1 MKNYDKAILNR
12 TNSYFVTDE
21 STGQELEIQGTLM
34 EIVRG
39 VNYIQEFYKNDQ
51 EWSQTTILSAVL
63 RVAQIEKLKWNNDF
77 TGIDSFFR
85 EQVYEIL
92 TQDN

>member
-1 MKNYDKAILNR
+1 MKNYDKAIRNI

-51 EWSQTTILSAVL
+51 EWSQTTILNAVFK
-63 RVAQIEKLKWNNDF
+63 VAQIEKLKWNNDF

>member
-1 MKNYDKAILNR
+1 MRDYKKVELNQ
-12 TNSYFVTDE
+12 NKSYFVNDD
-21 STGQELEIQGTLM
+21 STGEELEVQGTLM

-39 VNYIQEFYKNDQ
+39 VNYIQEFYKDDH
-51 EWSQTTILSAVL
+51 EWSQTTILNAVL

-77 TGIDSFFR
+77 TSIDSFFR

-92 TQDN
+92 MRES

>member
-1 MKNYDKAILNR
+1 MKNYDKAISNR
-12 TNSYFVTDE
+12 TKSYFVTDE
-21 STGQELEIQGTLM
+21 MTGQELEIQGTLM

-39 VNYIQEFYKNDQ
+39 VNYIQEFYKNDR
-51 EWSQTTILSAVL
+51 EWSQTTILSAVFK
-63 RVAQIEKLKWNNDF
+63 VAQIEKLKWNNDF
-77 TGIDSFFR
+77 LSIDSFFR